1 VSDRN
6 PSCLTESA
14 CKAGVLLLLLLVG
27 TLAGAHPEYDEVD
40 RTLHDGAGRRLQLVR
55 HYVDGIIAGD
65 PCKIVL
71 RDEAGTVLGETEFAR
86 SISVVCWS
94 NSDCLVF
101 RSDSFMPI
109 LPDEVFRVHAGRL
122 ERASVWW
129 RPLGIAADLLD
140 HWLGYLAMLAV
151 FFLPIAGFQGAMRSK
166 PGVVRN
172 LRLTISVLGGGL
184 ILLLW
189 FYAAVVLTPLSF
201 PMLTVL
207 ISLTLIAD
215 RWWNRRKRTQVT

>member
-1 VSDRN
+1 MTDRT
-6 PSCLTESA
+6 PSRFTKWLCKVAVVFFLLSFGRSA
-14 CKAGVLLLLLLVG
+14 S
-27 TLAGAHPEYDEVD
+27 AHPEYDEVD

-109 LPDEVFRVHAGRL
+109 LPDEVFRVRAGRL
-122 ERASVWW
+122 EAASVWW
-129 RPLGIAADLLD
+129 RPFGIAADLLD
-140 HWLGYLAMLAV
+140 HWLGYLAMLGI
-151 FFLPIAGFQGAMRSK
+151 FFLPVAGFQGAMRSK
-166 PGVVRN
+166 PGLVRN
-172 LRLTISVLGGGL
+172 LRLAISVLGGGL

-201 PMLTVL
+201 PVLAVL
-207 ISLTLIAD
+207 IGATLVTD
-215 RWWNRRKRTQVT
+215 RWWSRRRRTRVA